1 MKNSLKKIDA
11 YPRSI
16 NEILNKAKFSVDY
29 YQREYKWENVHVAD
43 LLTDL
48 ETTFFNFYNEIDED
62 SNEREDVKSY
72 GYYFLGSI
80 VVTERDGIKYIV
92 DGQQRL
98 TTLILLLIFLKNLQ
112 FQQKRKDK
120 VNINNLIYSE
130 KYGKKSFNLEDPDD
144 HWREKCFNALYL
156 DEDFN
161 IDDKSETIRNIVF
174 RYRDIED
181 LFPESLQQ
189 KALPF
194 FIEWLMFKVQII
206 EIIAATND
214 DAYTIFETM
223 NDRGLSLKPVEM
235 LKGFLL
241 SNIKDHDARSKA
253 NNFWK
258 DRILEL
264 NSLSR
269 EEDSNFIK
277 SWFRGKYAETIRE
290 RKKNAVNRDFER
302 IGTEFHKWL
311 RDIQEKLALK
321 KSKDF
326 EDFILKKFD
335 KFSKY
340 YKLIREA
347 SETFNPKLEYIYY
360 NGRFNFTLQFP
371 LILAPV
377 KLEDDDKTI
386 IKKIRL
392 VSAFIDMYI
401 ARRIINYKTIRY
413 SSIQYTMFTLMKEIR
428 DLDPKDLTT
437 LLKNRIEDMDEKLG
451 AVISFKLHS
460 QNKKKIHNLLARMT
474 YFIEDKSNIVTE
486 FEKFVS
492 REIKKPF
499 EVEHIWSI
507 KYDEHKAEFKT
518 KEEFLAYRQNFGNL
532 VLLPKDFNQSF
543 GADPYNKKILEYFGQ
558 NILAK
563 SLNKNC
569 YDKNPSFLIFLK
581 ESGLPFK
588 AHDKFEKIDLDTRQ
602 ALYQKICEYIWN
614 PEILDNILS
623 E

>member
-1 MKNSLKKIDA
+1 M
-11 YPRSI
+11 
-16 NEILNKAKFSVDY
+16 
-29 YQREYKWENVHVAD
+29 
-43 LLTDL
+43 
-48 ETTFFNFYNEIDED
+48 
-62 SNEREDVKSY
+62 
-72 GYYFLGSI
+72 
-80 VVTERDGIKYIV
+80 
-92 DGQQRL
+92 
-98 TTLILLLIFLKNLQ
+98 KNLQ
-112 FQQKRKDK
+112 TQQKRKDI

-130 KYGKKSFNLEDPDD
+130 KYGKKSYNLEDDADP
-144 HWREKCFNALYL
+144 WREKCFNALYY

-161 IDDKSETIRNIVF
+161 IDDKAETIRNIVL
-174 RYRDIED
+174 RYKDIED

-194 FIEWLMFKVQII
+194 FIEWLLFKVQLI

-235 LKGFLL
+235 LKGYLL
-241 SNIKDHDARSKA
+241 SNIKDNDIRSKA

-258 DRILEL
+258 ERMLEL
-264 NSLSR
+264 NKIKK

-277 SWFRGKYAETIRE
+277 SWFRAKYAETIRE
-290 RKKNAVNRDFER
+290 RKKNADNRDFER

-311 RDIQEKLALK
+311 RDNQEKLTLN

-326 EDFILKKFD
+326 EDFIMKKYD

-340 YKLIREA
+340 YKLIRDA
-347 SETFNPKLEYIYY
+347 SEVFNLRLEYIYY
-360 NGRFNFTLQFP
+360 NARFNFTLQFP
-371 LILAPV
+371 LILAPI

-401 ARRIINYKTIRY
+401 ARRIMNYKTIRY
-413 SSIQYTMFTLMKEIR
+413 SSIHYSMFILMKEIR
-428 DLDPKDLTT
+428 NLDLKDLAT
-437 LLKNRIEDMDEKLG
+437 LLRKRIEDMHENFDGVL
-451 AVISFKLHS
+451 SFTLHS

-474 YFIEDKSNIVTE
+474 YFIEDKSNIVTY
-486 FEKFVS
+486 FEKYIS

-518 KEEFLAYRQNFGNL
+518 EDEFLAYRQNFGNL

-543 GADPYNKKILEYFGQ
+543 GADPYDKKVVEYFGQ

-569 YDKNPSFLIFLK
+569 YDKNPSFLKFLK

-588 AHDKFEKIDLDTRQ
+588 AHEKFKKIDLDTRQ
-602 ALYQKICEYIWN
+602 ALYQKIADYIWN
-614 PEILDNILS
+614 PEVLDNILS

>member
-1 MKNSLKKIDA
+1 M
-11 YPRSI
+11 
-16 NEILNKAKFSVDY
+16 
-29 YQREYKWENVHVAD
+29 
-43 LLTDL
+43 

-62 SNEREDVKSY
+62 SNEREDVKTY

-80 VVTERDGIKYIV
+80 VVTERDGIKFIV

-98 TTLILLLIFLKNLQ
+98 TTLILIFIFLKNLQ
-112 FQQKRKDK
+112 TIQKRKDR
-120 VNINNLIYSE
+120 VDINKLIYSE
-130 KYGKKSFNLEDPDD
+130 KYGKKSYNLEDPDD
-144 HWREKCFNALYL
+144 PWREKCFDVLYQ
-156 DEDFN
+156 DDDFF
-161 IDDKSETIRNIVF
+161 IDDKSETIRNIVL

-194 FIEWLMFKVQII
+194 FIDWIIFKVQII
-206 EIIAATND
+206 EIIAAAND

-241 SNIKDHDARSKA
+241 SNITDNGVRGKA

-264 NSLSR
+264 NTLSK

-302 IGTEFHKWL
+302 IGSEFHKWL
-311 RDIQEKLALK
+311 RVNQDRLNLK

-326 EDFILKKFD
+326 EDFILKKFE

-340 YKLIREA
+340 YKIIREA
-347 SETFNPKLEYIYY
+347 SEKFNPKLEYIYY
-360 NGRFNFTLQFP
+360 NARFNFTLQFP
-371 LILAPV
+371 LILAPL

-413 SSIQYTMFTLMKEIR
+413 SSIQYTMFTFMKEIR
-428 DLDPKDLTT
+428 DLDSKDLTA
-437 LLKNRIEDMDEKLG
+437 LLKKRIENMDEKFDKVLN
-451 AVISFKLHS
+451 FKLHS
-460 QNKKKIHNLLARMT
+460 QNKKKIYNLLARMT
-474 YFIEDKSNIVTE
+474 NFIEERSKMVTD
-486 FEKFVS
+486 FERYVS
-492 REIKKPF
+492 RELKNPF
-499 EVEHIWSI
+499 EVEHIWSV
-507 KYDEHKAEFKT
+507 KYDEHKTEFKT
-518 KEEFLAYRQNFGNL
+518 EEEFLSYRQNFGNL
-532 VLLPKDFNQSF
+532 ILLPKDFNQSF
-543 GADPYNKKILEYFGQ
+543 GADPYSKKVIEYFGQ
-558 NILAK
+558 NLLAK
-563 SLNKNC
+563 SLNKDC
-569 YDKNPSFLIFLK
+569 YTKNPSFLKFLK
-581 ESGLPFK
+581 ESSLPFQ
-588 AHDKFEKIDLDTRQ
+588 AHDKYEKNDLDIRQ
-602 ALYQKICEYIWN
+602 SLYQNLNKHSQILMEWYKIVCI
-614 PEILDNILS
+614 
-623 E
+623 